1 MLQDMSNVFVY
12 GGKQKKIYIL
22 LQAVDKVSIGN
33 VRGELFAWCK
43 TL

>member
-1 MLQDMSNVFVY
+1 MEENR
-12 GGKQKKIYIL
+12 QKNIL

>member
-1 MLQDMSNVFVY
+1 MLQDMSNMFVY
-12 GGKQKKIYIL
+12 GGKQKKTVL
-22 LQAVDKVSIGN
+22 LQAVDKVSSGN